1 MKFREAV
8 HQATLQALEKDPKVL
23 LIGVGIIDPRAVW
36 GTLSGALEKYGPDRV
51 IEGPLAEDALTGISI
66 GAATMGLKPVI
77 VHHRIDFVMLT
88 MNQLINHA
96 AKWPAMFG
104 FQQKVPMVVRAVVGR
119 GWGNG
124 PQHTQSH
131 HALFSHVPGIKAVVP
146 SNPRDAKGLY
156 LAAIEDGGPVVYI
169 EHRWFHEDDAEV
181 PSEYYV
187 TPIGKAAVVRQGKD
201 ITLIAVG
208 PMVAESLKAALS
220 LENTGISAEVIDVRT
235 VHPLDISTIL
245 QSVKKTGR
253 VVVSDSDWGPCG
265 VAGEIVASV
274 SENAHSYLKSAPAR
288 IFWPDTCVPSSQA
301 IEAMFYPGAK
311 EIETAALKAC
321 GRQDVKKES
330 IPSTVKKFEGPF

>member
-8 HQATLQALEKDPKVL
+8 HQATLQALEKNPKVF

-36 GTLSGALEKYGPDRV
+36 GTLSGTLEKYGTNRV
-51 IEGPLAEDALTGISI
+51 IEGPLSEDALTGICI
-66 GAATMGLKPVI
+66 GAATMGLTPMM

-131 HALFSHVPGIKAVVP
+131 HALFSHVPGIKTVVP
-146 SNPRDAKGLY
+146 ANPKDAKGLL
-156 LAAIEDGGPVVYI
+156 LAALEDGGPVIYI
-169 EHRWFHEDDAEV
+169 EHRWFHEDEADV
-181 PSEYYV
+181 PSEYYL
-187 TPIGKAAVVRQGKD
+187 TPIGKAAVVKQGKD
-201 ITLIAVG
+201 ITLVAVG
-208 PMVAESLKAALS
+208 PMVAESLKAASS
-220 LENTGISAEVIDVRT
+220 LEHSGIFAEVIDIRT
-235 VHPLDISTIL
+235 THPLDISTIL

-253 VVVSDSDWGPCG
+253 LVVADSDWGPCG
-265 VAGEIVASV
+265 VAGEIIALV
-274 SENAHSYLKSAPAR
+274 SEKAFASLKNAPAR
-288 IFWPDTCVPSSQA
+288 IVWPHTCVPSSQS

-311 EIETAALKAC
+311 EIEAAALKAC
-321 GRQDVKKES
+321 DQRLRKES
-330 IPSTVKKFEGPF
+330 AQSTVKKFEGPF